1 MELWTAFVLGFLGSF
16 HCVGMC
22 GPIALALPS
31 TRKGKL
37 LFLSNRLSY
46 NIGRITTYA
55 LIGLL
60 FGLLGK
66 GFAIAGAQKALSVGV
81 GISIILIALLPAA
94 FSNQLNPAG
103 SLGKVVSLLKQK
115 MQIQFRRRSYKA
127 VYTIGIL
134 NGFLPCGLVY
144 LAAAGAVTTA
154 TPFQGSLYMAAF
166 GTGTLPAM
174 LALSFAGNS
183 LPILLRN
190 TIKKAMPMVS
200 VAVGLLLIVRG
211 LELGIPYMSPILGFI
226 EKGMTM
232 CGVKK

>member
-16 HCVGMC
+16 HCLGMC
-22 GPIALALPS
+22 GPIALALP
-31 TRKGKL
+31 TTGKGRL
-37 LFLSNRLSY
+37 LFLSNRISY
-46 NIGRITTYA
+46 NLGRITTYA

-66 GFAIAGAQKALSVGV
+66 GFAITGAQKALSVAL

-94 FSNQLNPAG
+94 FSSQLNPVG
-103 SLGKVVSLLKQK
+103 SLGKGVSWLKQK
-115 MQIQFRRRSYKA
+115 MQIQFRRRSYRA

-134 NGFLPCGLVY
+134 NGLLPCGLVY
-144 LAAAGAVTTA
+144 LAAAGAITRA
-154 TPFQGSLYMAAF
+154 TPLEGSLYMAAF

-174 LALSFAGNS
+174 LALAFSGNFI
-183 LPILLRN
+183 PIHWRN
-190 TIKKAMPMVS
+190 TIKKAMPMVT
-200 VAVGLLLIVRG
+200 VAVGILLIVRG

-232 CGVKK
+232 CGMK